1 MEKTKKKNIILY
13 IVYGLL
19 TVLILITILSMND
32 LDEIGKALVGVD
44 IKNLFI
50 AIGLT
55 LIYLA
60 LYPLSMCF
68 LVKSEKVDIK
78 FFDAYSIG
86 MTEHFFNGITPFS
99 TGGQPFQMYA
109 FSQKKV
115 KLATSTSI
123 LMMNYIIF
131 MIITNSYA
139 IGSLFYYDKFVGNNV
154 TMQIIAIIGFTMNFL
169 VLFFLIA
176 LMTSKKLKNAIIWIL
191 TKLSHIKFLHNFL
204 ENKIHHVEEYI
215 DQTQSA
221 FKSLW
226 KHKLLF
232 FVCLITKAITM
243 GIYYAITF
251 FIIRALH
258 VDINFDHLF
267 LVIFGSAFA
276 ITMVV
281 FLPTPGSSGGIE
293 FAFAAI
299 ISALSTNASGALSNA
314 GMLIW
319 RLMTYYLTMLISLG
333 FYIGFEIKV
342 KIDNKKMAKLENKLE
357 EEK

>member
-1 MEKTKKKNIILY
+1 M
-13 IVYGLL
+13 
-19 TVLILITILSMND
+19 
-32 LDEIGKALVGVD
+32 
-44 IKNLFI
+44 
-50 AIGLT
+50 
-55 LIYLA
+55 
-60 LYPLSMCF
+60 
-68 LVKSEKVDIK
+68 
-78 FFDAYSIG
+78 
-86 MTEHFFNGITPFS
+86 
-99 TGGQPFQMYA
+99 
-109 FSQKKV
+109 
-115 KLATSTSI
+115 
-123 LMMNYIIF
+123 
-131 MIITNSYA
+131 
-139 IGSLFYYDKFVGNNV
+139 
-154 TMQIIAIIGFTMNFL
+154 
-169 VLFFLIA
+169 
-176 LMTSKKLKNAIIWIL
+176 
-191 TKLSHIKFLHNFL
+191 
-204 ENKIHHVEEYI
+204 
-215 DQTQSA
+215 
-221 FKSLW
+221 
-226 KHKLLF
+226 LF

-342 KIDNKKMAKLENKLE
+342 KIDNKKMAKLE